1 MPYTVSAGNDR
12 ILVAVYT
19 GGGNDDV
26 GSGTQFLDMSFTKE
40 KQALSTCCIVTMKAS
55 VWVLRLGSGA
65 AIADTLC
72 LNINSSGGTDL
83 RLHVFELH
91 NVDQINTIGNTSIAG
106 NLNASVLANG
116 GDLVL
121 GIMVQRSPGDNPTLS
136 EASGQTEIFNIA
148 GNGNQDQYAGA
159 YTLVGSTGTI
169 NDNWTATGGFPNRA
183 HLVLEINKS
192 TPGIQCPAS
201 ATINCGD
208 PADPLVTGEAYG
220 TGTCSNLDSA
230 YTDVMNATSITRT
243 WTIPGCSPVPSCEQ
257 NIQIIDNMP
266 PAINCPNDRTVSCT
280 ESTAP
285 ANTGTPTVMDPCD
298 PMPTITFSDMD
309 PGGINCRTIIRTWEA
324 TDASGN
330 LSRSG
335 QQGLLYD
342 HVHPAG
348 QYRECVHGQ
357 QSVDGIRCWQCEP
370 RTKGKRRRDQDA
382 GVVPKYTEPLQRG
395 DDDRLLVAGKHDRH
409 PQGDGCDR

>member
-1 MPYTVSAGNDR
+1 MNPLCTSIEAELAGKDSQNYPSGSGRNQQKSNRFIPWIFYLTCLLIGSHHSLQAQVQYIGNIKTTPSIGPVCMPYTVSAGNDR

-136 EASGQTEIFNIA
+136 EASGQTEIFNLA
-148 GNGNQDQYAGA
+148 GNSNQDQYAGH
-159 YTLVGSTGTI
+159 
-169 NDNWTATGGFPNRA
+169 D
-183 HLVLEINKS
+183 
-192 TPGIQCPAS
+192 
-201 ATINCGD
+201 
-208 PADPLVTGEAYG
+208 
-220 TGTCSNLDSA
+220 
-230 YTDVMNATSITRT
+230 T
-243 WTIPGCSPVPSCEQ
+243 W
-257 NIQIIDNMP
+257 
-266 PAINCPNDRTVSCT
+266 
-280 ESTAP
+280 
-285 ANTGTPTVMDPCD
+285 
-298 PMPTITFSDMD
+298 
-309 PGGINCRTIIRTWEA
+309 
-324 TDASGN
+324 
-330 LSRSG
+330 
-335 QQGLLYD
+335 
-342 HVHPAG
+342 
-348 QYRECVHGQ
+348 
-357 QSVDGIRCWQCEP
+357 
-370 RTKGKRRRDQDA
+370 
-382 GVVPKYTEPLQRG
+382 
-395 DDDRLLVAGKHDRH
+395 
-409 PQGDGCDR
+409 